1 MWTIVPKDQSIDA
14 TIALRCFCNGSSKSW
29 NNCNP
34 ISSEARNAA
43 SRRCGVPQCAASGF
57 EEVDQ
62 YFWSTSSKPC
72 TVAISN
78 PTPSMDFVPHPSRCG
93 VTIVP
98 ALRASVAETAQRYSC
113 DHALDLWDSG
123 PHHFATSPKRS
134 FWMAWLVRNE
144 ELGIRSSIVSNLFA
158 ATQKRSFWM
167 IIMVYYG
174 LSDNLI

>member
-1 MWTIVPKDQSIDA
+1 MHRGMDVSTEFRRNGTIVTPYRDGWGTKSIDGVGLNIA
-14 TIALRCFCNGSSKSW
+14 T
-29 NNCNP
+29 
-34 ISSEARNAA
+34 
-43 SRRCGVPQCAASGF
+43 VHGF

-62 YFWSTSSKPC
+62 YFLVDFFEAAC
-72 TVAISN
+72 RALGN
-78 PTPSMDFVPHPSRCG
+78 PTPSRGCVPCLAWCG
-93 VTIVP
+93 VIIVP

-167 IIMVYYG
+167 VIMV
-174 LSDNLI
+174 